1 MLTVFS
7 NAWKERVL
15 IRRLVNREIQARY
28 RGSALGI
35 VWAALLPLATIAI
48 YAFVFG
54 TVFRARWSVPE
65 HAAANSSS
73 EYSFGIMLFV
83 GFIIFGIFSEPIN
96 RAPGLM
102 LENPS
107 YIKKVVF
114 PLDVLAWVSVLAAL
128 VSAGIAF
135 TVFLVIFTVMYGL
148 PSIMILLLPLIVLPI
163 VFIALGF
170 TYILSSLGVYIRDIR
185 QFIPL
190 LTTMMMF
197 LSPVLYPIE
206 NVPERFRQLVLINPL
221 TIGITQ
227 ARDAIFWGKLPNI
240 LEWSAYLLVSVT
252 ILVAGHAWFARTKKG
267 FADVL

>member
-35 VWAALLPLATIAI
+35 VWAVLLPLATISI
-48 YAFVFG
+48 YTFVFG
-54 TVFRARWSVPE
+54 TIFRARWSVPE
-65 HAAANSSS
+65 HTVANSSS

-96 RAPGLM
+96 KAPGLM

-114 PLDVLAWVSVLAAL
+114 PLEVLAWVSVMASL

-135 TVFLVIFTVMYGL
+135 AVFLVIFTVMYGL
-148 PSIMILLLPLIVLPI
+148 PSIMILLLPFIILPI

-240 LEWSAYLLVSVT
+240 LEWSAYLLVSVA
-252 ILVAGHAWFARTKKG
+252 ILVAGHTWFTRTKKG